1 MAVKEAVLMA
11 PPMTASKL
19 LINPDQ
25 EQRGLTAGVWSI
37 SPRELSH
44 TEASSLPGIWTFIF

>member
-37 SPRELSH
+37 SPQGTLTHRGLI
-44 TEASSLPGIWTFIF
+44 TARYYYRR